1 MGLRGCFTLSSVA
14 IMLSA
19 IVPLLRGEV
28 GLDRI
33 IITADKIKEMNVRTV
48 VELLNQKKGKGN
60 IETFGGNFINYK

>member
-1 MGLRGCFTLSSVA
+1 
-14 IMLSA
+14 MLSA

-28 GLDRI
+28 GSDRI